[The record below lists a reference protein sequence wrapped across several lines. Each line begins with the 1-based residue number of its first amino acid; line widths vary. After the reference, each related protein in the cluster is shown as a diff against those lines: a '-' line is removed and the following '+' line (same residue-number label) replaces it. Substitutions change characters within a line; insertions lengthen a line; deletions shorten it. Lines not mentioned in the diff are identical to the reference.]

1 MEHLLQTMTLIFALT
16 AVAASVGMFARQ
28 PLIIVY
34 IVLGCVLGPHAL
46 GWIGESRAIEE
57 LGHIG
62 IIFLLFIVG
71 LDLPTK
77 RIKNVFRQSIVTVLI
92 SSVVFF
98 GVGFGLGF
106 LLGFES
112 REAMITALAFLFSS
126 TIVGVK
132 LIPRTALHHRRVGE
146 LVIGLLILQDILAV
160 LALIYVSSSGEP
172 ISLLAWLKVF
182 GIPPLIVL
190 GALIGAKYVFWPL
203 MKKFDV
209 VTEYTF
215 LMFLGWC
222 MGIAFCA
229 QTLGVTFEIGAFI
242 AGVSLANS
250 SAAQLVAS
258 TLEPLQDFFLV
269 LFFFYVGTTVDPVLL
284 WSVAW
289 QVGLLTLACVLI
301 KPLVFRYLIGWCG
314 ENRKT
319 SWEVGYRLGQN
330 SEFSLLILY
339 VAAAQMS
346 NRASLTVLG
355 ATVLTILISSYIV
368 VFNFKNPIA
377 MSERLRVS

>member
-1 MEHLLQTMTLIFALT
+1 MNQLLQTMTLIFALT

-34 IVLGCVLGPHAL
+34 IVLGCILGPHAL
-46 GWIGESRAIEE
+46 GWIGEFHAIEE

-77 RIKNVFRQSIVTVLI
+77 RIKNVFRQSILTVLV

-98 GVGFGLGF
+98 GIGFGLGF

-132 LIPRTALHHRRVGE
+132 LIPRTALHHRRIGE

-182 GIPPLIVL
+182 GVPPLIVL
-190 GALIGAKYVFWPL
+190 GAIIGAKFVFWPL
-203 MKKFDV
+203 IKKFDV

-229 QTLGVTFEIGAFI
+229 HALGVTFEIGAFI

-250 SAAQLVAS
+250 STAQLVAS

-284 WSVAW
+284 WSVVW
-289 QVGLLTLACVLI
+289 QVCLLALACVLI

-314 ENRKT
+314 EDPKT

-339 VAAAQMS
+339 VAATQMS
-346 NRASLTVLG
+346 DRASLIVLG

-377 MSERLRVS
+377 LSERLRVN

>member
-1 MEHLLQTMTLIFALT
+1 MDQLLQTMTLIFALT
-16 AVAASVGMFARQ
+16 AVAASIGMFARQ

-46 GWIGESRAIEE
+46 GWIGESHAIEE

-77 RIKNVFRQSIVTVLI
+77 RIKNVFRQSILTVLI

-98 GVGFGLGF
+98 GIGFGLGF

-172 ISLLAWLKVF
+172 ISFLSWLKVF
-182 GIPPLIVL
+182 GVPPLIVL
-190 GALIGAKYVFWPL
+190 GAIFAAKFIFWPL

-229 QTLGVTFEIGAFI
+229 QSLGVTFEIGAFI

-250 SAAQLVAS
+250 STAQLVAS

-269 LFFFYVGTTVDPVLL
+269 LFFFFVGTTVDPVLL

-289 QVGLLTLACVLI
+289 QVCLLTLACVLI

-314 ENRKT
+314 EDQKT

-339 VAAAQMS
+339 VAATQMS
-346 NRASLTVLG
+346 DRASLIVLG

-377 MSERLRVS
+377 LTDRLRVN

>member
-1 MEHLLQTMTLIFALT
+1 MPQLLQTMMLIFALT
-16 AVAASVGMFARQ
+16 AVAASVGMLARQ

-46 GWIGESRAIEE
+46 GWIGESHAIEE

-77 RIKNVFRQSIVTVLI
+77 RIKNVFRQSILTVLV

-98 GVGFGLGF
+98 GLGFGLGF

-132 LIPRTALHHRRVGE
+132 LVPRTALHHRRIGE

-160 LALIYVSSSGEP
+160 LALLYVSSSGET

-190 GALIGAKYVFWPL
+190 GAILCAKFVFWPL
-203 MKKFDV
+203 MQKFDV

-229 QTLGVTFEIGAFI
+229 HALGVTFEIGAFI
-242 AGVSLANS
+242 AGVALANS

-269 LFFFYVGTTVDPVLL
+269 LFFFYVGTTVDPILL

-289 QVGLLTLACVLI
+289 QVGLLALACVLI
-301 KPLVFRYLIGWCG
+301 KPLVFRYLIGWLG
-314 ENRKT
+314 EDRKT

-339 VAAAQMS
+339 VAATQMS
-346 NRASLTVLG
+346 DRASLIVLG
-355 ATVLTILISSYIV
+355 ATVLTLLISSYVV

-377 MSERLRVS
+377 LSDHLRVN

>member
-1 MEHLLQTMTLIFALT
+1 MGHLLQTMTLIFALT

-34 IVLGCVLGPHAL
+34 IVLGCVLGPYAL
-46 GWIGESRAIEE
+46 GWIGESHAIEE

-77 RIKNVFRQSIVTVLI
+77 RIKNVFRQSILTVLV

-98 GVGFGLGF
+98 GIGFGLGF
-106 LLGFES
+106 VLGFES

-132 LIPRTALHHRRVGE
+132 LIPRTALHHRRIGE

-182 GIPPLIVL
+182 GVPPLIVF
-190 GALIGAKYVFWPL
+190 GAIIGAKFVFWPL

-229 QTLGVTFEIGAFI
+229 HALGVTFEIGAFI

-250 SAAQLVAS
+250 TAAQAVAS

-269 LFFFYVGTTVDPVLL
+269 LFFFYVGTTVDPILL

-289 QVGLLTLACVLI
+289 QVGLLALACVI
-301 KPLVFRYLIGWCG
+301 VKPLVFRLLIGWCG
-314 ENRKT
+314 EDRET

-339 VAAAQMS
+339 VAATQMS
-346 NRASLTVLG
+346 DHASLTVLG
-355 ATVLTILISSYIV
+355 ATVLTILVSSYVV

-377 MSERLRVS
+377 LTDRLRVS

>member
-1 MEHLLQTMTLIFALT
+1 MDQLLQTMTLMFALT
-16 AVAASVGMFARQ
+16 AVAATVGMFARQ

-34 IVLGCVLGPHAL
+34 IVLGCVLGPYAL
-46 GWIGESRAIEE
+46 DWIGESHAIEQ

-71 LDLPTK
+71 LDLPTN
-77 RIKNVFRQSIVTVLI
+77 RIKNVFRQSILTVLV

-106 LLGFES
+106 LLGFDS

-172 ISLLAWLKVF
+172 ISTLAWLKVF
-182 GIPPLIVL
+182 GVPPLIVI
-190 GALIGAKYVFWPL
+190 GAVIGAKFVFWPL

-222 MGIAFCA
+222 MGVAFCA
-229 QTLGVTFEIGAFI
+229 EALGVTFEIGAFI

-250 SAAQLVAS
+250 TTAQAVAS

-269 LFFFYVGTTVDPVLL
+269 MFFFYVGTTVDPMLL
-284 WSVAW
+284 WNVAW
-289 QVGLLTLACVLI
+289 QAGLLALVCVLI

-314 ENRKT
+314 EDSQT

-346 NRASLTVLG
+346 DHASLAVLG

-377 MSERLRVS
+377 LTDSLRVS

>member
-1 MEHLLQTMTLIFALT
+1 MPQLLQTMMLIFALT

-46 GWIGESRAIEE
+46 GWIGESHAIEE

-77 RIKNVFRQSIVTVLI
+77 RIKNVFRQSILTVLV

-98 GVGFGLGF
+98 GLGFGLGF

-132 LIPRTALHHRRVGE
+132 LVPRTALHHRRIGE

-160 LALIYVSSSGEP
+160 LALLYVSSSGET

-190 GALIGAKYVFWPL
+190 GAILCAKFVFWPL
-203 MKKFDV
+203 MQKFDV

-229 QTLGVTFEIGAFI
+229 HALGVTFEIGAFI
-242 AGVSLANS
+242 AGVALANS

-269 LFFFYVGTTVDPVLL
+269 LFFFYVGTTVDPILL

-289 QVGLLTLACVLI
+289 QVGLLALACVLI
-301 KPLVFRYLIGWCG
+301 KPLVFRYLIGWLG
-314 ENRKT
+314 EDRKT

-339 VAAAQMS
+339 VAATQMS
-346 NRASLTVLG
+346 DRASLIVLG
-355 ATVLTILISSYIV
+355 ATVLTLLISSYVV

-377 MSERLRVS
+377 LSDHLRVN

>member
-46 GWIGESRAIEE
+46 GWIGESHAIEE
-57 LGHIG
+57 LGHMG

-77 RIKNVFRQSIVTVLI
+77 RIKNVFRQSILTVLV

-98 GVGFGLGF
+98 GIGIGLGF

-112 REAMITALAFLFSS
+112 REAMITAIAFLFSS

-160 LALIYVSSSGEP
+160 LALIYISSSGEP

-182 GIPPLIVL
+182 GVPPLIVIGAIL
-190 GALIGAKYVFWPL
+190 GAKFIFWPL
-203 MKKFDV
+203 MTKFDV

-229 QTLGVTFEIGAFI
+229 QALGVTFEIGAFI

-269 LFFFYVGTTVDPVLL
+269 LFFFYVGTTVDPALL

-289 QVGLLTLACVLI
+289 QVGLLALVCVLI
-301 KPLVFRYLIGWCG
+301 KPLVFRCLIGWCG
-314 ENRKT
+314 EDRQT

-339 VAAAQMS
+339 VAATQMS
-346 NRASLTVLG
+346 DRASLTVLG
-355 ATVLTILISSYIV
+355 ATVLTILISSYVV

-377 MSERLRVS
+377 LSHRLRVN